1 MAPATHLDWSH
12 GPALRARL
20 ATNLAAGRNPG
31 LPPPTNPGQPAPPN
45 PRRVAA
51 VAITLVP
58 GQSGDAEL
66 LVIMRASELRDHG
79 GQFGLPG
86 GRLEDGEEAVTAAR
100 RELHEELAVTLGAET
115 LVGRLPATTTTS
127 GYRIHPIVFWSE
139 TPVAEVPAPDEVA
152 DVFRLSLAELDSAAA
167 RARDHGS
174 LPVLGTVIFAPTG
187 EILRHFRERAM
198 HGRDAGEGLAEPRF
212 AWR

>member
-1 MAPATHLDWSH
+1 MAPIINPGWLH
-12 GPALRARL
+12 GPALRERL
-20 ATNLAAGRNPG
+20 ATNLAAGNLG
-31 LPPPTNPGQPAPPN
+31 PPAHTA

-58 GQSGDAEL
+58 GLSGDAEL
-66 LVIMRASELRDHG
+66 LVIMRARGLRDHG

-100 RELHEELAVTLGAET
+100 RELREELAVALGTDA
-115 LVGRLPATTTTS
+115 LLGRLPAATTTS
-127 GYRIHPIVFWSE
+127 GYQIHPIVLWSE
-139 TPVAEVPAPDEVA
+139 TSVAEVPAPDEVA
-152 DVFRLSLAELDSAAA
+152 EVFRLSLAELDTAAA

-198 HGRDAGEGLAEPRF
+198 HGRHPGEGLAEPPF

>member
-1 MAPATHLDWSH
+1 MPSVTHLDWSH

-20 ATNLAAGRNPG
+20 AANLAPESPGPPTPTNPG
-31 LPPPTNPGQPAPPN
+31 LPAPPT

-58 GQSGDAEL
+58 GTSGHAEL
-66 LVIMRASELRDHG
+66 LVIMRASGLRDHG

-100 RELHEELAVTLGAET
+100 RELREELAVTLGAET
-115 LVGRLPATTTTS
+115 LIGRLPAMTTTS
-127 GYRIHPIVFWSE
+127 GYRIHPIVLWSE

-152 DVFRLSLAELDSAAA
+152 EVFRLSLPELDTGAA

-198 HGRDAGEGLAEPRF
+198 HGRDPGEGLAEPRF